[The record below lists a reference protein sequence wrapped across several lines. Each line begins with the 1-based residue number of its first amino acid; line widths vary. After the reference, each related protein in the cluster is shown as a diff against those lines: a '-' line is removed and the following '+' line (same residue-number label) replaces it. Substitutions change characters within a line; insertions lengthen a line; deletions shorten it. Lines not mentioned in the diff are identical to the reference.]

1 MTMFKEFMI
10 QQLETIKQQQ
20 DLFYEFMIEQ
30 LEKIKK

>member
-1 MTMFKEFMI
+1 MFKEFMI
-10 QQLETIKQQQ
+10 QQLESIKQQQ

>member
-10 QQLETIKQQQ
+10 QQLEAIKQQQ

>member
-1 MTMFKEFMI
+1 MTIFKEFMI

>member
-1 MTMFKEFMI
+1 MTIFKEFMI
-10 QQLETIKQQQ
+10 QQLEAIKQQQ

>member
-1 MTMFKEFMI
+1 MTIFKEFMI
-10 QQLETIKQQQ
+10 QQLEVIKQQQ